1 MLSDRAVTVLTK
13 LLVACLLGVMIV
25 ASSFSFI
32 EGDLSAGIASVL
44 GLYIGVVLA
53 VGVFTERLFD
63 TRLQIAFAVGFV
75 AWGMYIYV
83 DQSGVLGA
91 FLVLTGVFYFGSQ
104 LHELA
109 AE

>member
-1 MLSDRAVTVLTK
+1 MISDRAVTVLTK

-83 DQSGVLGA
+83 DHGSVLGGI
-91 FLVLTGVFYFGSQ
+91 LVLAGVFYLVDQ
-104 LHELA
+104 LHELVV
-109 AE
+109 E

>member
-1 MLSDRAVTVLTK
+1 MLSDRAVTALTR
-13 LLVACLLGVMIV
+13 LLVVCLSGVMVV

-32 EGDLSAGIASVL
+32 EGDLSAVIASVL

-63 TRLQIAFAVGFV
+63 IRLQIAFAVGFV
-75 AWGMYIYV
+75 AWGMYISV

-91 FLVLTGVFYFGSQ
+91 ILVLTGVFYFGSHF
-104 LHELA
+104 HELV